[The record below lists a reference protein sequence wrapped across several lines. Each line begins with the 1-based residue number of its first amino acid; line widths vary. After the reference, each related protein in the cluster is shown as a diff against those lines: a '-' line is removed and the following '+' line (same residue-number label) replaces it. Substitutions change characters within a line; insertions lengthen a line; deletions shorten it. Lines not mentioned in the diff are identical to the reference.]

1 MCLPCLVCIKDYYL
15 SLLLVS
21 VFLVPPCC
29 VHRDRRPDQNSKR
42 RPFTLFIFFRFLKV
56 FCLVPVCLLVPRH
69 GPRPLPSALARVKS
83 AWEFGGMAA
92 SAASPL
98 AASPPARRSREKS
111 AAIRGSFKPVD
122 HGRYPPPPTAIPC
135 QPFTRARRSREM
147 TPLSV
152 AHRARCSREMMPPSA
167 APRARRSR
175 EMTPPSAAH
184 PGPPFTGDDAVH
196 GSPNPPFAGDHAA
209 VRGSP
214 RPAVR
219 GRSRRRYAADS
230 MPAGPPLTLAPWIQ
244 STCYGQECRF

>member
-29 VHRDRRPDQNSKR
+29 VHHDRRPDQNSKR
-42 RPFTLFIFFRFLKV
+42 RPFTLFIFFSFFESLL
-56 FCLVPVCLLVPRH
+56 FSSCLFV
-69 GPRPLPSALARVKS
+69 GPAAWKSPLPSALARVKS

-135 QPFTRARRSREM
+135 QPLTRARRSREM
-147 TPLSV
+147 TPPSV
-152 AHRARCSREMMPPSA
+152 AHRARHSREMMPPSA

-184 PGPPFTGDDAVH
+184 PGPPF
-196 GSPNPPFAGDHAA
+196 AGDHAA

-219 GRSRRRYAADS
+219 RRSRRRPAADS